1 MAQSSGG
8 GGRVNNFAAARA
20 TGMPARSYTQ
30 GVWVTLGSLCGIMVV
45 TAASVMA
52 LVRITLPHL
61 AADDVDAV
69 ARVVYGCT
77 AAAGIAASITVW
89 LITRVVGARLARAL
103 GAITA
108 TAEAVA
114 AGDLSV
120 DFTASQSSGAHGR
133 LSRAIA
139 AMLGELRRLT
149 STIADSATRT
159 ATMAAEITTGAD
171 QMSASASEIAT
182 TSSVLSEQATEM
194 AQTLQDVHGDA
205 ARLVEIAGELST
217 GAREGVERNV
227 TLRALADMN
236 RTRLDAS
243 AAALTVLASEV
254 SSSAAAVEGVA
265 TASEEIRAF
274 VALVQKM
281 ARQSKLLALNA
292 AMEAAR
298 AGEQGAG
305 FAVVANEVRRLAA
318 NSNDAAERTVT
329 VVNEV
334 LARVAESRASSAQTV
349 HTVADV
355 LAASRE
361 GARTFGEVSEAL
373 VVAERWTASI
383 ADAATRSNGLVAAM
397 TRQLDLLA
405 HGTESFAA
413 AMEQVAASSEQQSA
427 STHEI
432 AAAAAT
438 LTTHASG
445 LSTLAESLDGQ
456 AAAAWAEPDAP
467 AAAAVGVERYSAASA
482 TQPMRPAAVRTA
494 A

>member
-1 MAQSSGG
+1 MAQSSGSV
-8 GGRVNNFAAARA
+8 RVNNFAPAGAPTRA
-20 TGMPARSYTQ
+20 STATPARSYSR
-30 GVWVTLGSLCGIMVV
+30 GVWVTLGSLAAIMVV
-45 TAASVMA
+45 TASSVVA
-52 LVRITLPHL
+52 LVRRTLPHL
-61 AADDVDAV
+61 PAGDLDAV

-77 AAAGIAASITVW
+77 AAAGVAALITVW
-89 LITRVVGARLARAL
+89 LVTSVVRARLARAL
-103 GAITA
+103 GAIAA

-120 DFTASQSSGAHGR
+120 EFTASMSSGAHGR
-133 LSRAIA
+133 LSRAMA
-139 AMLGELRRLT
+139 AMLDELRRLT
-149 STIADSATRT
+149 STIADSATQT

-171 QMSASASEIAT
+171 QMSAAASEIAS
-182 TSSVLSEQATEM
+182 TSSVLSEQATDM

-205 ARLVEIAGELST
+205 ARLVEIAGELAT
-217 GAREGVERNV
+217 GAREGVERNAS
-227 TLRALADMN
+227 LRALADVN
-236 RTRLDAS
+236 RARLDAS

-254 SSSAAAVEGVA
+254 STSAAAVEGVA

-292 AMEAAR
+292 AIEAAR

-318 NSNDAAERTVT
+318 NSSDAAERTVI

-355 LAASRE
+355 LAASQE

-373 VVAERWTASI
+373 VVAEQWTTSI
-383 ADAATRSNGLVAAM
+383 ADAASRSNGLVATM

-413 AMEQVAASSEQQSA
+413 AMEQVAASSQEQSA

-432 AAAAAT
+432 AGAAAA

-445 LSTLAESLDGQ
+445 LSDLAGAFD
-456 AAAAWAEPDAP
+456 ADAAP
-467 AAAAVGVERYSAASA
+467 AVVARSYKAASA
-482 TQPMRPAAVRTA
+482 TQPMRPADVRTA